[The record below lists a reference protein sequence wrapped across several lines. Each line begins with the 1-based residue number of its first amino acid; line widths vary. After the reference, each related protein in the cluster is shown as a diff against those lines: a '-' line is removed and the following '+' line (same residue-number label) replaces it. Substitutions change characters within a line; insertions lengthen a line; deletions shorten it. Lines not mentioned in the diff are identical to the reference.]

1 MSAPIPDQLPAE
13 IRAGD
18 TLIFTR
24 SHVDYPASAGW
35 ALAFKLVNASVT
47 PISFSASASGD
58 DYSVT
63 VAAATTGTWQA
74 GRYTWVETATLSGV
88 RKTLGSGEVLLLAD
102 LAALA
107 ASYDGRTFAR
117 KMLEAIEA
125 ALVSAATAS
134 QLDLIDVTFAG
145 RGQKR
150 DRATLIA
157 ARDRYKRE
165 VQSEERAAG
174 IKPGRGR
181 VLLRM

>member
-1 MSAPIPDQLPAE
+1 MTAPVPDQLPVE

-18 TLIFTR
+18 TLNFTR
-24 SHVDYPASAGW
+24 SYADYPAGDGW
-35 ALAFKLVNASVT
+35 ALAFKLIPLT
-47 PISFSASASGD
+47 GGPISFSGTASGD
-58 DYSVT
+58 DYAVT
-63 VAAATTGTWQA
+63 VAASTTATWPA
-74 GRYTWVETATLSGV
+74 GRYTWVESVALSGV
-88 RKTLGSGEVLLLAD
+88 RKTLASGETLVLAD

-107 ASYDGRTFAR
+107 GSHDGRTFAR
-117 KMLEAIEA
+117 KMLDAIES
-125 ALVSAATAS
+125 ALVNAATAS